1 MVNKRDYYE
10 VLGLSKTASA
20 DEIKRAYRKLALEW
34 HPDRNK
40 SVNATEKFKEIN
52 EAFEVLH
59 DEKKRQT
66 YDQFGHAGVSGQSP
80 FGGAGGQ
87 QGPFS
92 YTYSGSGNIND
103 IFDQFGFGGGQGG
116 QVDPFDIF
124 ESFFG
129 FRSPYSGRQ
138 QKRRNVYQ
146 LNLTFEEAAR
156 GVEKEFVI
164 QGHNRKVKIP
174 AGVDTGNRIRFEE
187 FDIQVEVA
195 PSKMYRREGQDIYI
209 EQKVH
214 YVDAILGATLMVP
227 TLEKNVRIS
236 VKPGTQPN
244 TIIRLKGFGLPHP
257 NSRNKGD
264 LYVVVKVEIPSNIT
278 HQQRKLLEE
287 LK

>member
-1 MVNKRDYYE
+1 MSKHDYYE
-10 VLGLSKTASA
+10 VLGVQKTASA
-20 DEIKRAYRKLALEW
+20 EEIKRAYRKLALEW

-40 SVNATEKFKEIN
+40 SANATEKFKEIN

-59 DEKKRQT
+59 DEKKRQS
-66 YDQFGHAGVSGQSP
+66 YDQFGHAGTSGASG

-87 QGPFS
+87 QGPFN
-92 YTYSGSGNIND
+92 YTYSGNIND
-103 IFDQFGFGGGQGG
+103 ILDQFGFSGGGAGG

-129 FRSPYSGRQ
+129 FRSPYGGRQ

-146 LNLTFEEAAR
+146 LNLSFEEAAR

-164 QGHNRKVKIP
+164 QGHNRKIKIP
-174 AGVDTGNRIRFEE
+174 AGVDTGNRIRFDD
-187 FDIQVEVA
+187 FDISVEVA
-195 PSKMYRREGQDIYI
+195 TSKKYRREGQDLYI

-214 YVDAILGATLMVP
+214 FVDAILGATLMVP
-227 TLEKNVRIS
+227 TLEKDIRIS
-236 VKPGTQPN
+236 IKPGTQPD
-244 TIIRLKGFGLPHP
+244 TVIRLKGFGIPFP

-264 LYVVVKVEIPSNIT
+264 LYVVVKIEIPTNIT

-287 LK
+287 LR